1 MNSYIVNKNELDVKC
16 WLVELTYS
24 FASQVTRSKEKFES
38 TAALEVRMSLIDG
51 AGLGLFAVQGI
62 KKDVII
68 AEMVCLIV

>member
-1 MNSYIVNKNELDVKC
+1 
-16 WLVELTYS
+16 
-24 FASQVTRSKEKFES
+24 
-38 TAALEVRMSLIDG
+38 MSLIDG